1 MISIITHSYYLTS
14 WGCRDLDTTVDS
26 VEYISSKNGGR
37 ELTRTIDTVA
47 GTGTFIRCA
56 TPHFDR
62 SSYHH
67 SWSISR
73 LQAQRTAGIYDFR
86 VTMKF
91 CEGIHIQGESR
102 DCLPSKDLKVQN
114 VRSEARMIRNG
125 QREWFSG

>member
-1 MISIITHSYYLTS
+1 MEADAI
-14 WGCRDLDTTVDS
+14 GVDDRYRS
-26 VEYISSKNGGR
+26 RHRHVYPLR
-37 ELTRTIDTVA
+37 
-47 GTGTFIRCA
+47 

-73 LQAQRTAGIYDFR
+73 LQAQRTAGICDFR